1 MTIKKLRRKMKFKK
15 TLLNKLL
22 LFINPTNKF
31 IVYLSESLDKDVS
44 KYQRHIYKYY
54 KRHNRRFVKKRR
66 LVA

>member
-1 MTIKKLRRKMKFKK
+1 MTVKKLRRKMKFKK

-44 KYQRHIYKYY
+44 KYQKYIYRYY
-54 KRHNRRFVKKRR
+54 KRRNRRFIRKSKI
-66 LVA
+66 AA